1 MIHKVLPV
9 VTSEL
14 NDYFVRKFSL
24 PAKPPS
30 VLLSELVNLDGSVAV
45 EGKNIVIATLIN
57 VEQERTN
64 LNMPLSKTGRMNPP
78 INIILHVL
86 FSAYF
91 PSTGG
96 SSTTSYTHAMAF
108 LSAVIGFF
116 QGKQVF
122 TPQNT
127 PGLELGTVEKVTMEI
142 VNLDLRELS
151 NFWTAVGS
159 KHLPSVLYK
168 MRMLSISEEM
178 ILDEIPQ
185 IGGADANVM
194 PS

>member
-9 VTSEL
+9 ITTEL
-14 NDYFVRKFSL
+14 NEYFVRKFKL
-24 PAKPPS
+24 PPNPPS

-64 LNMPLSKTGRMNPP
+64 LNMPLSKTRQMNPP

-91 PSTGG
+91 PSSG
-96 SSTTSYTHAMAF
+96 SSTASYTHAMAF

-127 PGLELGTVEKVTMEI
+127 PGLETGAVEKITMEI

-159 KHLPSVLYK
+159 KHLPSILYK
-168 MRMLSISEEM
+168 MRMLSITEDM
-178 ILDEIPQ
+178 ITGEIPQ
-185 IGGADANVM
+185 IEGIGGTIN
-194 PS
+194 S